1 MKHPFFYSLRF
12 HLILLVIIA
21 LIPAI
26 GLQLYA
32 TWEQRQKTLAQV
44 GTNAFRLADLAGRE
58 EGRLIEGARETL
70 ISISQFVRFH
80 RNEPEECRTFMAS
93 LLKQYQRYGNLG
105 AVNPDGTLLFS
116 AVPGRNLAQSIHPL
130 LLRHVIDT
138 RDFVIMDTR
147 FGGGKEPSS
156 VIAAYPVTDDNERV
170 SMAVFALF
178 DPYWFNY
185 FEFDPETH
193 LPRKSRLIMIDSEG
207 FILAHYPNP
216 GDWIGKPMPDSELLR
231 TILRQRQG
239 VVEFP
244 DSEGVRWFH
253 GYTTVLSSLKSRP
266 VYLVLSIPKELVF
279 ADLDRALIRNII
291 GIGIVALLAIMA
303 AWLGGDFFVLRKINA
318 IAEAAGRLRDGD
330 LTSRT
335 GLSDRGG
342 ELNRLSHA
350 FNEMASELERKESQR
365 QAAVDQL
372 KISREELRSL
382 SLHLQTAIEQ
392 ERTRIA
398 REIHDILGQELT
410 ALKMDLSWLAKRLT
424 HEETLLLGKSKSMA
438 ALIDRTIED
447 VQRISSELR
456 PGILDD
462 LGLTAAI
469 EWQAEEFQRR
479 TGIHCVVKYNREDI
493 ALGKG
498 LSTTIFRIFQEALT
512 NVMRHA
518 NATEVSVR
526 LEQQN
531 DEITLEVMD
540 NGKGIPQA
548 RISDHNSLGLIGIRE
563 RVRFWHGQVDITGW
577 PNKGTRVSVRIPLDT
592 EEETHD
598 KDTDSR

>member
-1 MKHPFFYSLRF
+1 MKQPSFYSLRF

-21 LIPAI
+21 LIPAL
-26 GLQLYA
+26 GLQLHA
-32 TWEQRQKTLAQV
+32 MWEQRQNTLAEV
-44 GTNAFRLADLAGRE
+44 GANAFRLADLAGRE

-80 RNEPEECRTFMAS
+80 YNEPEQCRTFMAS
-93 LLKQYQRYGNLG
+93 LLKQYQRYSNLG
-105 AVNPDGTLLFS
+105 AVKPDGALLFS
-116 AVPGRNLAQSIHPL
+116 AVPRRNLAEAIHPL
-130 LLRHVIDT
+130 LVRHVIDT

-147 FGGGKEPSS
+147 FGGGTEQSS
-156 VIAAYPVTDDNERV
+156 VIAAYPVIDNNERV
-170 SMAVFALF
+170 SMAVFVLF

-185 FEFDPETH
+185 FEFDLETH
-193 LPRKSRLIMIDSEG
+193 LPEKSMLTMIDSEG

-216 GDWIGKPMPDSELLR
+216 ENWIGQPIPNPELLQ
-231 TILRQRQG
+231 TILRQRKG
-239 VVEFP
+239 VVALP
-244 DSEGVRWFH
+244 DSDGIRWLH
-253 GYTTVLSSLKSRP
+253 GYTTVLTSLKSRP
-266 VYLVLSIPKELVF
+266 VYLVLSIPKEFAF
-279 ADLDRALIRNII
+279 ADLDRRLIRNLI
-291 GIGIVALLAIMA
+291 GIGIVALLAIIA

-318 IAEAAGRLRDGD
+318 IAEAARRLRDGD

-335 GLSDRGG
+335 GLPDRGG
-342 ELNRLSHA
+342 ELNQLSHA

-372 KISREELRSL
+372 EVSREELRSL

-410 ALKMDLSWLAKRLT
+410 ALKMDLSWLANKLT
-424 HEETLLLGKSKSMA
+424 KEEALLLGKSKSMA

-456 PGILDD
+456 PGLLDD

-469 EWQAEEFQRR
+469 EWQAEEFQKR
-479 TGIHCVVKYNREDI
+479 TGIHCVVNYNPEDI
-493 ALGKG
+493 VLGKE

-512 NVMRHA
+512 NIMRHA

-526 LEQQN
+526 LEQQP
-531 DEITLEVMD
+531 DEIMLDVMD
-540 NGKGIPQA
+540 NGKGIPEA
-548 RISDHNSLGLIGIRE
+548 RVSDHNSLGLIGIRE
-563 RVRFWHGQVDITGW
+563 RVRFWRGQVDITGW
-577 PNKGTRVSVRIPLDT
+577 PNKGTRVSVRIPLDMR
-592 EEETHD
+592 EEAYD